1 MCVSTILPSFAARF
15 SLATFSVTNVIYE
28 DLHKVSSRGISVG
41 TPLPAVPGLVSLISS
56 VR

>member
-1 MCVSTILPSFAARF
+1 MCVSTVLPSFAARL
-15 SLATFSVTNVIYE
+15 SLATFSVTNVIHE

-41 TPLPAVPGLVSLISS
+41 TPFPVVPILISLISW